1 MAFSGHMNVNKLK
14 NKAAMKLNS
23 GPKTSLKRSTVA
35 LPLLKLNRRCNPNK
49 FVNRNAANALALP

>member
-1 MAFSGHMNVNKLK
+1 MN
-14 NKAAMKLNS
+14 LNL